1 MKRPAYLIA
10 VCALIGLLASSSIGP
25 VAGAADRRGPM
36 YEEFDGIML
45 FYTPKD
51 TSTYRAL
58 LPQVF
63 DLPDEPLVQAFVIDY
78 YKMAPWA
85 IKPYQE
91 AAIFLLA
98 KHKGEEVWHCITMPV
113 TTDDARIGGIK
124 YLGYPKVLAEVNFT
138 REPPVFRGNLKAG
151 GRTIFEV
158 SLDTGG
164 HRVTEAERQWF
175 RRLAGIPPLN
185 FLNGRLV
192 KPRPGGRKDQTML
205 DLSERMPGKFKV
217 QVGRA
222 TLAGYPEA
230 APKADDWR
238 PGAFGLEVKEIV
250 LAYYFQN
257 KYGFSFGR
265 PEEVAK

>member
-1 MKRPAYLIA
+1 MKRAVYLIA
-10 VCALIGLLASSSIGP
+10 VIATIGLMGFFSTGHPAGP
-25 VAGAADRRGPM
+25 ANGQGNM
-36 YEEFDGIML
+36 YEEFDGIMI

-51 TSTYRAL
+51 TVTYRAL
-58 LPQVF
+58 LPKVF

-78 YKMAPWA
+78 YKMASWA

-98 KHKGEEVWHCITMPV
+98 KYKGGEFWHCLTMPV

-124 YLGYPKVLAEVNFT
+124 YLGYPKVLAEVNFI
-138 REPPVFRGNLKAG
+138 REPPVFRGNLKANG
-151 GRTIFEV
+151 KTILEV
-158 SLDTGG
+158 ALDTND
-164 HRVTEAERQWF
+164 HAVTGTETQWF

-185 FLNGRLV
+185 FLNGKLV
-192 KPRPGGRKDQTML
+192 KPRPGGSKEVTML
-205 DLSERMPGKFKV
+205 DLSIKYPQVFQVKTGKA
-217 QVGRA
+217 RWA
-222 TLAGYPEA
+222 ASPEA
-230 APKADDWR
+230 APGDSDWR
-238 PGAFGLEVKEIV
+238 PSAFGIEVKEIV